1 MSQAREPSR
10 NSQTNREDRRERLVE
25 GERDG
30 FAALLDDDRHRFHT
44 IAFPMKEHRY
54 RPDAAFARKFVSEA
68 AIATDIPVS
77 TFVETKPLVE
87 SPTPAIEYGLDAT
100 NPKHLEALQK
110 LERGY
115 EAVTSEPGFKSYL
128 DVLSK
133 LYTYSPRNVMLIFS
147 QRPDATMVNS
157 YDRWKESGRQVKKG
171 SRGIQIFYPQ
181 HRFVDDVDPDT
192 GDSVKRKMLVGF
204 GIGSVF
210 DVSDTD
216 GPPIEPPTKTPAT
229 FGVSPEAT
237 QLDRKAASWGIGEG
251 IIMEKRPSLMGERGR
266 YSPIERRIVLS
277 EELQDN
283 DGKVKTLVH
292 ELAHYAAGDTAG
304 WQGRSLS
311 ELIAEGTAYTVLQA
325 AGIDTAD
332 YSFQY
337 LKHFTDEPGAF
348 KLAIPEIA
356 KHSRKLIT
364 EFSSEDLSKMEEWA

>member
-1 MSQAREPSR
+1 M
-10 NSQTNREDRRERLVE
+10 ED
-25 GERDG
+25 
-30 FAALLDDDRHRFHT
+30 
-44 IAFPMKEHRY
+44 HRY
-54 RPDAAFARKFVSEA
+54 RADAAFARKFAAEA
-68 AIATDIPVS
+68 AIATNIPVS
-77 TFVETKPLVE
+77 PCVETQPLVE
-87 SPTPAIEYGLDAT
+87 APPPAVAYGLDAT
-100 NPKHLEALQK
+100 NPTHLEALQK

-133 LYTYSPRNVMLIFS
+133 LYTYSPRNVMLIFA
-147 QRPDATMVNS
+147 QRPDATLVNS
-157 YDRWKESGRQVKKG
+157 YDRWKASGRQVKKG

-181 HRFVDDVDPDT
+181 HHFVDDVDPDT
-192 GDSVKRKMLVGF
+192 GDPVKRKALVGF
-204 GIGSVF
+204 GIGNVF

-216 GPPIEPPTKTPAT
+216 GPPIEAPTKTPVT

-237 QLDRKAASWGIGEG
+237 ELDHKASSWGIGEG
-251 IIMEKRPSLMGERGR
+251 IILEKRPSLMGERGR
-266 YSPIERRIVLS
+266 YSPLENRIVLS
-277 EELQDN
+277 EELPDD

-292 ELAHYAAGDTAG
+292 ELAHYAAGDKAG

-332 YSFQY
+332 YAFPY
-337 LKHFTDEPGAF
+337 LRSFTDSPGAF

-364 EFSSEDLSKMEEWA
+364 DFSSEDPSTMEEWV